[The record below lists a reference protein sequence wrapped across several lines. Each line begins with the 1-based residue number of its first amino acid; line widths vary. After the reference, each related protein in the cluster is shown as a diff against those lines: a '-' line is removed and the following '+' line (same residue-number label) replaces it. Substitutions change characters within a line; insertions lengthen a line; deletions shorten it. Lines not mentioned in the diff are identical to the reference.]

1 MSKSCFQNFEKLILS
16 FPIFKKQL
24 PLLRYN
30 SNTLNEYLSLMDRA
44 TFLKIMGAGAGS
56 FLFSGLDSKM
66 ESLRYDLKKI
76 KIYDNY
82 VRGVNFR
89 KKDLLTVGLKVNDPL
104 ELIREEENKYDRF
117 AIKVLKNGHFL
128 GYIAAYENITL
139 ALLMDQGVQL
149 EASVSNVIPVIDEK
163 KYLDK
168 VFSVQVFTKLLVPFT
183 HIETTNLKTKRADDV
198 EDVYRKG
205 GVMV

>member
-1 MSKSCFQNFEKLILS
+1 
-16 FPIFKKQL
+16 
-24 PLLRYN
+24 
-30 SNTLNEYLSLMDRA
+30 MDRA

-56 FLFSGLDSKM
+56 LLFSGLDARTK
-66 ESLRYDLKKI
+66 SLRYDLKKV

-89 KKDLLTVGLKVNDPL
+89 KKDFLAVNLRVNDSL
-104 ELIREEENKYDRF
+104 ELMREADNKYDQF
-117 AIKVLKNGHFL
+117 AIQVLKNGCFL

-149 EASVSNVIPVIDEK
+149 EASVSGIAENIDEM
-163 KYLDK
+163 KYLDQ
-168 VFSVQVFTKLLVPFT
+168 VLSVQVFTKLLVPFS
-183 HIETTNLKTKRADDV
+183 HLEINNLGRKRADDV

-205 GVMV
+205 NT